1 MPPRHRSRYDS
12 EDDSRWTRTPRR
24 SRNTSSSQCVEEDRS
39 IYPPDPEPLNEPRS
53 YSQYSRSSGES
64 QRDTVE
70 VEVDEDV
77 QRGERVYHQTGTNP
91 SRRTF
96 VENSSR
102 DQPIHNRTG
111 HTDSS
116 TRAYI
121 QPDLVYRP
129 EPGPSVEIPTCR
141 SRRCPMNTTQ
151 YERRAPTPSLVE
163 LTGHQ
168 PGPPGT
174 LSQYS
179 YPAEFRSSSLTS
191 RPIDAR
197 TQQPS
202 FHPPFSSSIHSNPR
216 SMHNNRDTELVMFQ
230 RDMGIAADP
239 RDQTVIVS
247 RREFSYP
254 DEDGLLFTSPVHF
267 PIVDERGNVEHYKV
281 CEHVTGTGDPA
292 QCKAFHT
299 PVHTS
304 TVSIREIHPE
314 DTHFYSAAIIPRN
327 HRMFTDHP
335 STSRMITVDHS
346 VTYKQV
352 ANQYNSQQLAFA
364 RRYRDWINSDTGK
377 LRMSQERYIT
387 DMKNNIR
394 MRDKVLRER
403 KRELEKKITS
413 GDVMSTLQDGLKQYD
428 VDRQQSSP

>member
-12 EDDSRWTRTPRR
+12 EDDFRWTRTPRR
-24 SRNTSSSQCVEEDRS
+24 SRNTSSSRYAEEDRS

-77 QRGERVYHQTGTNP
+77 QRGQRVYHQTGINP
-91 SRRTF
+91 SQRTF
-96 VENSSR
+96 VENSNR
-102 DQPIHNRTG
+102 AQPTHNRTG
-111 HTDSS
+111 HTDST
-116 TRAYI
+116 TRVYT
-121 QPDLVYRP
+121 QPDLAYRP
-129 EPGPSVEIPTCR
+129 KPGPSVEIPTFR
-141 SRRCPMNTTQ
+141 SRRYPIDSTQ

-168 PGPPGT
+168 PGPPGN
-174 LSQYS
+174 LPQYS
-179 YPAEFRSSSLTS
+179 YPAEFQSPSLATRPLDTGIQQSSFNPL
-191 RPIDAR
+191 
-197 TQQPS
+197 
-202 FHPPFSSSIHSNPR
+202 FSSSIQSNPL
-216 SMHNNRDTELVMFQ
+216 SLHNKRDTELVMFQ

-239 RDQTVIVS
+239 RDQTVIFS
-247 RREFSYP
+247 RSKFHYP
-254 DEDGLLFTSPVHF
+254 DEDALLFTSPVHF
-267 PIVDERGNVEHYKV
+267 PIVDERGNVGHYKV
-281 CEHVTGTGDPA
+281 CEHVTDNGDPN

-304 TVSIREIHPE
+304 TVSIGEIHPE
-314 DTHFYSAAIIPRN
+314 DLHFYSAAIIPRN

-364 RRYRDWINSDTGK
+364 RRYKDWINSDSGR
-377 LRMSQERYIT
+377 LRLSQERYIT
-387 DMKNNIR
+387 DMKDNIR
-394 MRDKVLRER
+394 TRDEVLRER

-413 GDVMSTLQDGLKQYD
+413 GDVMSTLQDGLK
-428 VDRQQSSP
+428 